1 MRKASSFVNVKNT
14 PGSISSTHLFSVSVI
29 VVFDI
34 IVAVAAAA
42 VFSNFRLAFGTVV
55 VVVVVVLVARNGGG
69 FFDGGGVFTI
79 STSEFDFLTNDGLSG
94 FCELLF
100 RPCLFTDSGGGG
112 GGGYDC
118 GSAFFFIV
126 FFSTA
131 SSFAD
136 SFAS

>member
-1 MRKASSFVNVKNT
+1 VRKASSFVNVKNT

-55 VVVVVVLVARNGGG
+55 VVVVVFVARNGGG

-112 GGGYDC
+112 GGYDC

>member
-34 IVAVAAAA
+34 IVVVAAAA

-79 STSEFDFLTNDGLSG
+79 STSEFDFLTNAGLIG
-94 FCELLF
+94 FC
-100 RPCLFTDSGGGG
+100 
-112 GGGYDC
+112 
-118 GSAFFFIV
+118 
-126 FFSTA
+126 
-131 SSFAD
+131 
-136 SFAS
+136 

>member
-55 VVVVVVLVARNGGG
+55 VVVVVFVARNGGG

-79 STSEFDFLTNDGLSG
+79 STSEFDFLTNAGLSG

-100 RPCLFTDSGGGG
+100 RPCLFTDSGGG

>member
-55 VVVVVVLVARNGGG
+55 VVVVVVFVARNGGG

-79 STSEFDFLTNDGLSG
+79 STSEFDFLTNAGLSG

>member
-1 MRKASSFVNVKNT
+1 VRKASSFVNVKNT

-34 IVAVAAAA
+34 IVVVAAAA
-42 VFSNFRLAFGTVV
+42 VFSNFRLGFGTVFVV
-55 VVVVVVLVARNGGG
+55 VVVVFVARNGGG

-79 STSEFDFLTNDGLSG
+79 STSEFDFLTNAGLSG

-100 RPCLFTDSGGGG
+100 RPCLFTNSGG

>member
-14 PGSISSTHLFSVSVI
+14 PGSISSTYLFSVSVI
-29 VVFDI
+29 AVFDI

-112 GGGYDC
+112 GGYDC

>member
-79 STSEFDFLTNDGLSG
+79 STSEFDFLTNAGLSG

-131 SSFAD
+131 PSFAD

>member
-69 FFDGGGVFTI
+69 FFDGGGVLTI
-79 STSEFDFLTNDGLSG
+79 STSEFDFLTNAGLSG

-100 RPCLFTDSGGGG
+100 RPFTGSGGGGG

>member
-1 MRKASSFVNVKNT
+1 VRKASSFVNVKNT

-69 FFDGGGVFTI
+69 FFDGGGVLTI
-79 STSEFDFLTNDGLSG
+79 STSEFDFLTNAGLSG